1 MFGSS
6 FFPHLP
12 PASLVA
18 GHPRVF
24 KAAVFDI
31 ISTDVANSCPVSIAE
46 SIIIMIECLDSF
58 PNLSQHYEIHISHS
72 KGNASCCGAVL
83 TLTAVKLSNWL

>member
-1 MFGSS
+1 LAISIAPSKSKSIKVIFSC
-6 FFPHLP
+6 PHQH
-12 PASLVA
+12 ASLVA

-31 ISTDVANSCPVSIAE
+31 ISTDVTNSGPVSIAE
-46 SIIIMIECLDSF
+46 SITIMNECLDSF

-72 KGNASCCGAVL
+72 KGNVFD
-83 TLTAVKLSNWL
+83 